1 MDLWHGITNWLD
13 HNRWLV
19 VGVIFT
25 ATTAAWTVGCQS
37 TTASPSGSGIDV
49 NWIQLKAEVDSF
61 AARVVAAEADLAN
74 QDAIKQK
81 FVSISSGLATAALGG
96 TFNPT
101 QLITSLVTVAGVA
114 GSAGLGL
121 DNRRKNKIITNLK
134 NNGTA

>member
-1 MDLWHGITNWLD
+1 MDLWHGITNWID

-19 VGVIFT
+19 IAIIFT
-25 ATTAAWTVGCQS
+25 ATTSTWTVGCQS
-37 TTASPSGSGIDV
+37 TTESPSGSGGKV

-61 AARVVAAEADLAN
+61 VARVTAAEADLAN

-114 GSAGLGL
+114 GSAGLAV
-121 DNRRKNKIITNLK
+121 DNRRKNKIITTLK
-134 NNGTA
+134 NGNA